1 MATMTQAP
9 PTTVREKVQ
18 QVINLIRPA
27 VQADGGDIELVDV
40 TPDGIDPVSRGLSWM
55 PKRHDDFADGDRE
68 KSAREGAGSEASDPG
83 HVRWEDG
90 PKRTREVDERSAR
103 RGAGGDG

>member
-27 VQADGGDIELVDV
+27 VQADGGDIELVDGH
-40 TPDGIDPVSRGLSWM
+40 PGWDRIDPVSRGLSWM

-68 KSAREGAGSEASDPG
+68 KSAREGA
-83 HVRWEDG
+83 
-90 PKRTREVDERSAR
+90 R
-103 RGAGGDG
+103 R